1 MTEREAYIAFNM
13 TEQVGSVKANF
24 LIKEFG
30 TLAKAWEAFP
40 EKISRSGGEVDY
52 EAEIKKAER
61 YGVTILTPIDPDYP
75 ESLKSIRS
83 FPLAIY
89 VKGDVSIL
97 KKLSIS
103 MVGTR
108 KCTDYGRKAAFTL
121 ARDLAYAGWVIVSG
135 LALGIDGES
144 HRGALAA
151 KGLTIGVIGS
161 GLDQFYPEENREL
174 GREIVKS
181 GGAVIS
187 QFPFGR
193 YADKETFPIRNHI
206 VAALSRGTIA
216 VETPIKG
223 GTMLTATNAA
233 EMGRVVMAV
242 PGPIDSRESRGCH
255 KLIRNGAVLVQNI
268 DDVMEELGQIGE
280 GIRVN
285 NAEGAKVL
293 SKNET
298 KKSSLPPYTL
308 EESLIMRIVDDT
320 GTKIDKVVR
329 ESGLSAAKVNS
340 IAMELRLKGRIKF
353 LPGNRIARLA

>member
-13 TEQVGSVKANF
+13 TERVGSVKANF

-30 TLAKAWEAFP
+30 SLAKAWEAFP
-40 EKISRSGGEVDY
+40 DKIARSGGEVDY
-52 EAEIKKAER
+52 EAEIKQAER
-61 YGVTILTPIDPDYP
+61 YGVTILTPLDSDYP

-83 FPLAIY
+83 YPLALYI
-89 VKGDVSIL
+89 KGDKSIL

-108 KCTDYGRKAAFTL
+108 KCTEYGRRVAFTL

-135 LALGIDGES
+135 LAIGIDGES

-151 KGLTIGVIGS
+151 KGLTIGVLGS

-216 VETPIKG
+216 VETPVKG
-223 GTMLTATNAA
+223 GTMLTCTNAA

-242 PGPIDSRESRGCH
+242 PGLIDSRESRGSH

-280 GIRVN
+280 GIRIDQGG
-285 NAEGAKVL
+285 EQVL
-293 SKNET
+293 SKKEEG
-298 KKSSLPPYTL
+298 KSTLPPYTL
-308 EESLIMRIVDDT
+308 EESLVMRIVDDT
-320 GTKIDKVVR
+320 GTKIDKIVR
-329 ESGLSAAKVNS
+329 ESGLSPAKVNS
-340 IAMELRLKGRIKF
+340 VAMELRLKGRIKF

>member
-30 TLAKAWEAFP
+30 TLAKAWEEFP
-40 EKISRSGGEVDY
+40 EKVARSGGQVDY
-52 EAEIKKAER
+52 ESEIKKAER
-61 YGVTILTPIDPDYP
+61 YGVTILTPLDSDYP

-83 FPLAIY
+83 FPLALY
-89 VKGDVSIL
+89 VKGDPTIL

-108 KCTDYGRKAAFTL
+108 KCTDYGRRAAFTL

-144 HRGALAA
+144 HRGALGA
-151 KGLTIGVIGS
+151 KGLTIGVLGS

-193 YADKETFPIRNHI
+193 YADKETFPMRNHI

-280 GIRVN
+280 GLRVT
-285 NAEGAKVL
+285 EGGEKVL
-293 SKNET
+293 TKNEEG
-298 KKSSLPPYTL
+298 KSSLPPYTL
-308 EESLIMRIVDDT
+308 EESLVMRIVETT
-320 GTKIDKVVR
+320 GTKIDKIVR
-329 ESGLSAAKVNS
+329 ESGLSSAKVNS

>member
-13 TEQVGSVKANF
+13 TERVGSVKANY

-30 TLAKAWEAFP
+30 SLAAAWAAYP
-40 EKISRSGGEVDY
+40 EKVARSGGEVDY
-52 EAEIKKAER
+52 VAEIKKAER
-61 YGVTILTPIDPDYP
+61 YGVKILTPLDADYP

-83 FPLAIY
+83 YPLAIY
-89 VKGDVSIL
+89 VKGEVSIL
-97 KKLSIS
+97 KKLAIS

-108 KCTDYGRKAAFTL
+108 KCTEYGRKIAYTL
-121 ARDLAYAGWVIVSG
+121 GRDLAAAGWVIVSG
-135 LALGIDGES
+135 LALGIDAES

-151 KGLTIGVIGS
+151 KGLTIGVLGS
-161 GLDQFYPEENREL
+161 GLDQFYPEENRDL

-193 YADKETFPIRNHI
+193 YADRETFPMRNHI

-223 GTMLTATNAA
+223 GTMLTCTNAA

-242 PGPIDSRESRGCH
+242 PGPVDSRESRGSH
-255 KLIRNGAVLVQNI
+255 KLIREGAILVQNL
-268 DDVMEELGQIGE
+268 DDVMEEMGQIGE
-280 GIRVN
+280 GIRVEV
-285 NAEGAKVL
+285 EGEKVL
-293 SKNET
+293 AKNESGN
-298 KKSSLPPYTL
+298 SSLPPYTL
-308 EESLIMRIVDDT
+308 EESLIMRIVEDT
-320 GTKIDKVVR
+320 GTKIEKIVR

-340 IAMELRLKGRIKF
+340 LAMELRLKGRIKF